1 MDEPDRTLFLRY
13 YWYGD
18 RLKDVARDLK
28 LNLSTAKSRLLR
40 GRKALREVL
49 TKGGECP

>member
-1 MDEPDRTLFLRY
+1 MDDPDRALFLRY

-18 RLKDVARDLK
+18 KLKDVARDLK

-40 GRKALREVL
+40 GRKTLREEL